1 MTNTKMFQPKA
12 GYGDVIFIED
22 YGEYYLVVAEPEP
35 LAAYIKDFGSI
46 SAGGKLEQQE
56 LNFLELEK
64 GFLAQIR
71 VLPID
76 DVNVYIRPTMQTV
89 RGALKKAVFYI
100 PKWITDNTE
109 YHELAEIWQRED
121 HSYYADIED
130 ATGSGVST
138 SRVLFVGWLYK
149 VKKIEEAEAEG
160 RRIVRVRIATI
171 TMGATT

>member
-1 MTNTKMFQPKA
+1 MANTKMFKPKA
-12 GYGDVIFIED
+12 DYGDVIYIED
-22 YGEYYLVVAEPEP
+22 YGEYYLVIAEPEP
-35 LAAYIKDFGSI
+35 LGAYVKDFGSI
-46 SAGGKLEQQE
+46 SAGGKLQQQE
-56 LNFLELEK
+56 LDFLELEK

-76 DVNVYIRPTMQTV
+76 DVNIYIRPTQQTM
-89 RGALKKAVFYI
+89 RGALKKVVFYI
-100 PKWITDNTE
+100 PKWIADNEE

-149 VKKIEEAEAEG
+149 VKKIEEAEAKD
-160 RRIVRVRIATI
+160 RKIIRVRIATI
-171 TMGATT
+171 TAGATT